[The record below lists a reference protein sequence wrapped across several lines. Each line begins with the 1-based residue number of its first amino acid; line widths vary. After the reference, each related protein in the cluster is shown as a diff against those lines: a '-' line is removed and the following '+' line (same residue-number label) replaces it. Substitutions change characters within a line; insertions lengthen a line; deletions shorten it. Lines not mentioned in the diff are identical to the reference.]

1 MAANRSASPESEA
14 AERLSAW
21 PQDGHFGRFGG
32 RFAPE
37 ILMPALGQLDE
48 AFRDAQSSDR
58 FQRELRRYLSDYAGR
73 PTPLYHAKRLTE
85 HAGGARIYLK
95 REDLVHGGA
104 HKLNNA
110 IGQALLAKHMG
121 KSRLIAETGAGQH
134 GVAPAMIGA
143 ALGLTVDVFMG
154 RVDMERQRSNVYR
167 MELMGANVRPV
178 EGGTGTLKDAINEAM
193 RSWAS
198 NVREAHYVIGSVV
211 GPHPFPWIVREFQ
224 RVIGEE
230 IKGQMLR
237 QERRLP
243 DLVVACVGGGSN
255 ALGTFY
261 PFVDDDEVQLLGVEA
276 GGSDAGH
283 AAPLAHGRVGVLHG
297 AKSYVMQDEWGQIQA
312 THSISAGLD
321 YPSVGPEHALYRDS
335 GRVHYVAADDADA
348 MEGFRR
354 LSELEGTLPALEP
367 AHAVPVAIDKA
378 KQLGRDGL
386 VVLTLSGRG
395 DKDLDTVRQYDH
407 DTAS

>member
-1 MAANRSASPESEA
+1 MATDRDTSPESEA
-14 AERLSAW
+14 PQRLSAW
-21 PQDGHFGRFGG
+21 PHAGRFGRFGG

-37 ILMPALGQLDE
+37 ILMPALGQLE
-48 AFRDAQSSDR
+48 TAFRDAQASDR
-58 FQRELRRYLSDYAGR
+58 FQSELRRYLTDYAGR

-85 HAGGARIYLK
+85 VAGGARIYLK

-110 IGQALLAKHMG
+110 LGQALLAKHMG

-134 GVAPAMIGA
+134 GVATAMVGA
-143 ALGLTVDVFMG
+143 ALGMTVDVFMG

-178 EGGTGTLKDAINEAM
+178 EGGSGTLKDAINEAM
-193 RSWAS
+193 RDWAV

-230 IKGQMLR
+230 IKGQILR
-237 QERRLP
+237 KERRLP

-261 PFVDDDEVQLLGVEA
+261 PFVDDEEIQLLGVEA
-276 GGSDAGH
+276 GGSDQGH

-297 AKSYVMQDEWGQIQA
+297 AKSYVMQDEWGQIQG

-335 GRVHYVAADDADA
+335 GRVAYVAADDDDA
-348 MEGFRR
+348 LDGFRR
-354 LSELEGTLPALEP
+354 LSELEGILPALEP
-367 AHAVPVAIDKA
+367 AHAIPVVMDKA
-378 KQLGRDGL
+378 RQLGRDGL
-386 VVLTLSGRG
+386 VVMTLSGRG
-395 DKDLDTVRQYDH
+395 DKDLETVRQH
-407 DTAS
+407 DDPHA